1 MKSLTP
7 MQAASGLAGNR
18 LSLWAALLLI
28 YTPNLT
34 DLFMTVHAFNKP

>member
-7 MQAASGLAGNR
+7 MQAASWVGR
-18 LSLWAALLLI
+18 QSPRRWAALPLT

-34 DLFMTVHAFNKP
+34 DLFMTARASGRP